1 LLIFS
6 NYRNPK
12 SLTEINGVLYFIAD
26 DGIHGYELWKYDT
39 NTTKIIEPE
48 REENDILLFPNPT
61 STDVQIKATETWQ
74 SITIY
79 DVAGKKHYHNQL
91 AIKDLRIPI
100 SHLPNG
106 IYVAEIIFANQKR
119 TSKKFVV
126 QH

>member
-74 SITIY
+74 SIAIY
-79 DVAGKKHYHNQL
+79 DVAGKKYYHNQL
-91 AIKDLRIPI
+91 VIKYLRIPI

-119 TSKKFVV
+119 MSKKFVV